1 MSSFQDLPLE
11 LILKILSYSEI
22 KALITCG
29 QVSKRIRK
37 ISHDNSLWMTVS
49 LEKKTVRPELLEII
63 LERGCRVLKISNST
77 IHGSLSSNIK
87 SQLRVLDLSQSTSTW
102 PGTPYRAYSGQN
114 IGVLEQLLL
123 SCCFLQRLAIDGLQL
138 TPRMRD
144 GISKNCKTL
153 EILNLSGLDI
163 KDDHVK
169 ILLSRCNKIKALSLK
184 AVWIS
189 DISLTY
195 IRHYLNHTLE
205 ELSLTANKII
215 SETGILELKSMPRL
229 RSLKLLYKEDWTEAQ
244 KRGLDMICQHL
255 RQYLP
260 HLTITT
266 SFINSL

>member
-11 LILKILSYSEI
+11 LILKILNYSEI

-37 ISHDNSLWMTVS
+37 ISHDKSLWMTAS
-49 LEKKTVRPELLEII
+49 LEKKIVKTELLEII
-63 LERGCRVLKISNST
+63 LERGCRVLKISNS
-77 IHGSLSSNIK
+77 IILGSLSSDVK
-87 SQLRVLDLSQSTSTW
+87 SQLRVLNLCQSTSTW
-102 PGTPYRAYSGQN
+102 PGTPYRAYSAQN
-114 IGVLEQLLL
+114 IGFLEQLLF

-138 TPRMRD
+138 TPKMRD
-144 GISKNCKTL
+144 GICKNGKTL

-195 IRHYLNHTLE
+195 ITHYLNHTLE
-205 ELSLTANKII
+205 ELSLAANMYISGTAF
-215 SETGILELKSMPRL
+215 LELKSMPRL
-229 RSLKLLYKEDWTEAQ
+229 KILNLYAKIEGF
-244 KRGLDMICQHL
+244 KKIKNL
-255 RQYLP
+255 RKHLP
-260 HLTITT
+260 HLTIRT
-266 SFINSL
+266 S

>member
-1 MSSFQDLPLE
+1 MTNFQDLPLE
-11 LILKILSYSEI
+11 LILKILSYSDI

-37 ISHDNSLWMTVS
+37 ISHVNSLWITAS
-49 LEKKTVRPELLEII
+49 LEKKIVKTELLEII
-63 LERGCRVLKISNST
+63 LERGCRVMKISNST
-77 IHGSLSSNIK
+77 ILGSLSSNVK

-144 GISKNCKTL
+144 GICKNCKTL

-195 IRHYLNHTLE
+195 ITHYLYHTLE
-205 ELSLTANKII
+205 ELSLAANMYISSTAF
-215 SETGILELKSMPRL
+215 LELKLMPRL
-229 RSLKLLYKEDWTEAQ
+229 KILNLYAKIEGFKKIQ
-244 KRGLDMICQHL
+244 NL
-255 RQYLP
+255 RQNLP
-260 HLTITT
+260 HLAIKT
-266 SFINSL
+266 S